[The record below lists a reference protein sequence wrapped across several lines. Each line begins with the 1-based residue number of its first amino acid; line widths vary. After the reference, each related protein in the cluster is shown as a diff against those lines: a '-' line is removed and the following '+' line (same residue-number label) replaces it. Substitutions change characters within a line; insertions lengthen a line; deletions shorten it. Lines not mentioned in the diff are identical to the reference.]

1 MIKKFLFAVVVLGA
15 IALGGFLY
23 IKQSVNEFIAQPL
36 NIEQP
41 HLVTVERGNNLNT
54 VISTF
59 VDDQWIKPTQFAS
72 LVRRFHP
79 NLTQIKVGT
88 FEVLP
93 GMTFE
98 QALNAIIDGKEYQ
111 LAITFIEG
119 STFKEWREQFKQAE
133 YLEHKTDTLT
143 EAEIA
148 QQLGIEREKLEGLF
162 LAETYHYS
170 VGDSDLDI
178 LKRAHRKLSVILEQ
192 SWDARQEKLPLKN
205 SYEAL
210 ILASIIEKETSVPS
224 ERERVASV
232 FVNRLNKRMR
242 LQTDPTV
249 IYGMGDRYDGN
260 IRKKDLREATPYNT
274 YVINGLPPTPIAM
287 PGKASI
293 LAAVN
298 PENSNYLY
306 FVASGTGGHVFSK
319 NLRDHNRAVQQYL
332 RQLRSK
338 K

>member
-133 YLEHKTDTLT
+133 YLEHKIDTLT

-170 VGDSDLDI
+170 VGDSDIDI

>member
-1 MIKKFLFAVVVLGA
+1 M
-15 IALGGFLY
+15 
-23 IKQSVNEFIAQPL
+23 
-36 NIEQP
+36 
-41 HLVTVERGNNLNT
+41 
-54 VISTF
+54 
-59 VDDQWIKPTQFAS
+59 
-72 LVRRFHP
+72 
-79 NLTQIKVGT
+79 
-88 FEVLP
+88 
-93 GMTFE
+93 
-98 QALNAIIDGKEYQ
+98 
-111 LAITFIEG
+111 
-119 STFKEWREQFKQAE
+119 
-133 YLEHKTDTLT
+133 
-143 EAEIA
+143 
-148 QQLGIEREKLEGLF
+148 
-162 LAETYHYS
+162 
-170 VGDSDLDI
+170 
-178 LKRAHRKLSVILEQ
+178 KRAHRKLNIILEQ
-192 SWDARQEKLPLKN
+192 SWDARQDKLPLKN

-298 PENSNYLY
+298 PEDSNYLY